1 VKGKISSSSNK
12 LQTGKDSS
20 FSNIIL
26 IILIIF
32 LSAVVVFLS
41 YSLYLKIQNISQSKN
56 KSDHEVPSAII
67 QVEVLNGCGVEG
79 VAAKFTTY
87 LRQNNFD
94 VVQVGNYTSNNID
107 ETMIIDRIGNRAN
120 TEKLADVLGINKK
133 NIIQQLNKD
142 YFLDATLVIGKD
154 YKKFEPLN

>member
-1 VKGKISSSSNK
+1 MKGKISSSSNK
-12 LQTGKDSS
+12 LQTGKASS

-26 IILIIF
+26 ITLIIF
-32 LSAVVVFLS
+32 LSSVVVFLS
-41 YSLYLKIQNISQSKN
+41 YSLYLKIQNIAQRNN
-56 KSDHEVPSAII
+56 KVRQEVASAII

-79 VAAKFTTY
+79 VAAKFTSY

-120 TEKLADVLGINKK
+120 TEKLAEVLGVDKK
-133 NIIQQLNKD
+133 NIVQQLNKD

-154 YKKFEPLN
+154 YNKLEPLN

>member
-1 VKGKISSSSNK
+1 MKGKISSSSNK
-12 LQTGKDSS
+12 LQTGKASS
-20 FSNIIL
+20 FSNVIL
-26 IILIIF
+26 ITLIIF

-41 YSLYLKIQNISQSKN
+41 YSLYLKIQNIAQHNN
-56 KSDHEVPSAII
+56 KVRQEVASAII

-79 VAAKFTTY
+79 VAAKFTSY

-120 TEKLADVLGINKK
+120 TEKLAEVLGVDKK
-133 NIIQQLNKD
+133 NIVQQLNKD

-154 YKKFEPLN
+154 YNKLEPLN